1 LSRTAFAAGGDAGLD
16 PLHRIA
22 QVVFLDDVVPIEDSP
37 RAVTR
42 TFTCPVL
49 VHELLD
55 DSLGVSFSG
64 KLIARSDR
72 RGTAL
77 PALTRAA

>member
-22 QVVFLDDVVPIEDSP
+22 QVVFLDDVVPIEDGP

-42 TFTCPVL
+42 TFTCPV
-49 VHELLD
+49 
-55 DSLGVSFSG
+55 
-64 KLIARSDR
+64 
-72 RGTAL
+72 
-77 PALTRAA
+77 